1 MSFDFVFSLLNCSY
15 ESATHLVQ
23 EVQLIQPLQAKKKN
37 SHESA
42 GENEQKKKK
51 RPWRWELKICCCA
64 AHQTSPGLQTYGPF
78 SPWRVVEEF
87 YI

>member
-1 MSFDFVFSLLNCSY
+1 MYCGLSLSVLIQRYIKKKKCEMSFDFVFSLLNCSY

-23 EVQLIQPLQAKKKN
+23 EVQLIQPLQAKKN

-51 RPWRWELKICCCA
+51 RGRED
-64 AHQTSPGLQTYGPF
+64 
-78 SPWRVVEEF
+78 EN
-87 YI
+87 